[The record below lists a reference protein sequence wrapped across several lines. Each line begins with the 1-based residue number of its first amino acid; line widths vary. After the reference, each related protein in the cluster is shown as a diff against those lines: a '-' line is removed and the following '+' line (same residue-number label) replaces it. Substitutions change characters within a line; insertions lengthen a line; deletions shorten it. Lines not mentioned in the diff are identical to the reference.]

1 MSRMSSTIWNTIP
14 KALPH
19 SVSASIVGR
28 SSPATMPPMRAAVPY
43 SDAVLPWIE
52 TR

>member
-1 MSRMSSTIWNTIP
+1 MP

-19 SVSASIVGR
+19 SVRASISSR
-28 SSPATMPPMRAAVPY
+28 SSPATIPPMRAAVPN
-43 SDAVLPWIE
+43 SDAVLPWID